1 MQATTYDGYFKD
13 DQFYTSGKVMRIPE
27 KRRVIITILEDAQI
41 ADSDKLA
48 AWNEFKQMA
57 QESVHENDLLA
68 HDAFKRNNS
77 GRELVDLPE

>member
-1 MQATTYDGYFKD
+1 MQTTTYDGYFKD
-13 DQFYTSGKVMRIPE
+13 DQFYTSG
-27 KRRVIITILEDAQI
+27 I

-57 QESVHENDLLA
+57 QESIHENDLLA

-77 GRELVDLPE
+77 GRELIDFVRTEAFKEETK